1 MPQKYMRRYSVAS
14 AMTSSGVLISS
25 SIIGVSH
32 TPSAVSTTHITSDI
46 PIVVCTALCSFS
58 LSCAP

>member
-1 MPQKYMRRYSVAS
+1 MRRYSVAS

-46 PIVVCTALCSFS
+46 AIVVCTVLCSFS